1 MRIDTTFL
9 RSKVA
14 RRIFVLFVLCT
25 LLPIAALVI
34 LSFSQVTRQLN
45 QQSQSRLRQATKA
58 TGMGIYERLLFLE
71 GELRVIAPSV
81 AASGKGAAP
90 ITSTRF
96 REDAS
101 TGFVGVVILADT
113 GKQLSLF
120 GRLQEPPGLSA
131 SEKEYLRSGHTLV
144 SSQSSPEGPA
154 RIFMSRMLDPED
166 PGRGI
171 VIGEINTTFLWDI
184 GEQGGLPYLTEL
196 CVLDQSNAPLYCSPN
211 LPASFP
217 AEAARRLGSAHAGQF
232 VWKGGEEEFLASY
245 WSLVPPAKF
254 GVRKWI
260 VMLTL
265 SKADILSPMAE
276 FKKTFPLIILLTLW
290 VVLLLSI
297 GQIRRSL
304 VPLEK
309 LREGTERLAKSDFA
323 SRVAVTS
330 GDEFEELATS
340 FNLMAS
346 RLGRQFHA
354 LSVMGEIDR
363 AILASLDT
371 RKIVDTVLTR
381 IWEVSPCDCVSVIL
395 QEAGAASIARAYVR
409 EGGAGGVNQE
419 EDIQLLQDE
428 MQRLEESADSLVVM
442 GEGLPHYLAPLGRL
456 GIRSALVLPVLLK
469 ERVTAIIALGHRTPY
484 TYSEEDVLQ
493 VRRLANQV
501 GVALSNAHL
510 IEELNQLNWGT
521 LIALARTIDAKS
533 AWTAGHSERVTELAL
548 RIGWVLG
555 LSQKELDALH
565 RGGLLHDIG
574 KIGIPPEILD
584 KMGRLTVEESEV
596 MRRHVRIGARIL
608 EPVAAYAHVI
618 PIILQH
624 HEWFDGSGYP
634 DGLSGEAISLGG
646 RIFAVAD
653 SFDALT
659 SDRPYRGGLG
669 RERAIEIIKEGA
681 GGQFDPKVVQAFLS
695 LMDQEGRTATDQAE
709 GDRAPSRHL
718 RKRDLGG
725 LLGAPAWAGAYS
737 AGLTGPYRVGP
748 ERQR

>member
-14 RRIFVLFVLCT
+14 RRFFVLFVVCA
-25 LLPIAALVI
+25 LLPIAALAI
-34 LSFSQVTRQLN
+34 FSFGQVTRQLN

-58 TGMGIYERLLFLE
+58 TGMGIYDRLLFLE
-71 GELRVIAPSV
+71 AQLRGIAPYA
-81 AASGKGAAP
+81 AASDKGAAP
-90 ITSTRF
+90 LTSTRF
-96 REDAS
+96 GEDPR
-101 TGFVGVVILADT
+101 TGFVGVVILTDT
-113 GKQLSLF
+113 GRQLPLF
-120 GRLQEPPGLSA
+120 GRPQNPPGLSA
-131 SEKEYLRSGHTLV
+131 SDKEYLRSGHTLV

-166 PGRGI
+166 PRQGI

-232 VWKGGEEEFLASY
+232 EWKGGGEEFLASY
-245 WSLVPPAKF
+245 WSLAPPAKF

-276 FKKTFPLIILLTLW
+276 FKKTFPLIILLSLW

-309 LREGTERLAKSDFA
+309 LREGTERLAKSDFG

-346 RLGRQFHA
+346 QLGRQFHA

-371 RKIVDTVLTR
+371 RKIVDTVLSR
-381 IWEVSPCDCVSVIL
+381 IRDVFPCDCVSVIV
-395 QEAGAASIARAYVR
+395 QEAGAASVARAYVR
-409 EGGAGGVNQE
+409 DGGVGGVNQE
-419 EDIQLLQDE
+419 EDIQLLQEE
-428 MQRLEESADSLVVM
+428 MQRLQENPESLVVT
-442 GEGLPHYLAPLGRL
+442 GRDLPQYLAPLGSR
-456 GIRSALVLPVLLK
+456 GIRSALVLPVFLK
-469 ERVTAIIALGHRTPY
+469 ERVSAIIALGHRTPY
-484 TYSEEDVLQ
+484 AYSEEDVLQ
-493 VRRLANQV
+493 VRRLANQM
-501 GVALSNAHL
+501 GVALSNARL
-510 IEELNQLNWGT
+510 IEELDNLNWGALT
-521 LIALARTIDAKS
+521 ALARSIDAKS
-533 AWTAGHSERVTELAL
+533 TWTAGHSERVTDLAL

-555 LSQKELDALH
+555 LSQKELNSMH

-574 KIGIPPEILD
+574 KIGIPAEVLD
-584 KMGRLTVEESEV
+584 KMGRLDADETAI
-596 MRRHVRIGARIL
+596 MRRHVGIGARIL
-608 EPVAAYAHVI
+608 EPIRAYADVI
-618 PIILQH
+618 PILLQH
-624 HEWFDGSGYP
+624 HEWFDGNGYP
-634 DGLSGEAISLGG
+634 DGLAGEAISLGA
-646 RIFAVAD
+646 RIYAVAD
-653 SFDALT
+653 AYDALT
-659 SDRPYRGGLG
+659 SDRPYRRGL
-669 RERAIEIIKEGA
+669 ERQPAIEIIRQGA
-681 GGQFDPKVVQAFLS
+681 GSQFDPKVVQAFLT
-695 LMDQEGRTATDQAE
+695 LMPQEEAASADQARNE
-709 GDRAPSRHL
+709 RPDVP
-718 RKRDLGG
+718 
-725 LLGAPAWAGAYS
+725 
-737 AGLTGPYRVGP
+737 GPH
-748 ERQR
+748 ES

>member
-1 MRIDTTFL
+1 MRIDRAFL

-14 RRIFVLFVLCT
+14 RRIFALFVLCA
-25 LLPIAALVI
+25 LLPIAALAV
-34 LSFSQVTRQLN
+34 LSFRQVTGQLD
-45 QQSQSRLRQATKA
+45 QQGRLRLRQAAKA
-58 TGMGIYERLLFLE
+58 TGVAIFERLLLLQ
-71 GELRVIAPSV
+71 GQMKLIASGAATRSGAVGPGPSV
-81 AASGKGAAP
+81 GPGEDLRTRFKGLAIVTEAGHRVALFGHLEALPALSVAEREHLGSGKALLC
-90 ITSTRF
+90 SRSS
-96 REDAS
+96 ED
-101 TGFVGVVILADT
+101 LA
-113 GKQLSLF
+113 
-120 GRLQEPPGLSA
+120 
-131 SEKEYLRSGHTLV
+131 
-144 SSQSSPEGPA
+144 A
-154 RIFMSRMLDPED
+154 RIFMSLALDPQD
-166 PGRGI
+166 LGRGI
-171 VIGEINTTFLWDI
+171 LVGEINTTYLWDVD
-184 GEQGGLPYLTEL
+184 EENARLPMTEL
-196 CVLDQSNAPLYCSPN
+196 CVLDRSNSVLFCSMKVSE
-211 LPASFP
+211 SFRGQL
-217 AEAARRLGSAHAGQF
+217 ARVLARSPIGQF
-232 VWKGGEEEFLASY
+232 EWMGPEGEFLASY
-245 WSLVPPAKF
+245 WSLFLQPRFYLP
-254 GVRKWI
+254 KWT
-260 VMLTL
+260 VVLNE
-265 SKADILSPMAE
+265 SKADVMAPMAD
-276 FKKTFPLIILLTLW
+276 FKWSFPLVVLLALW
-290 VVLLLSI
+290 VVMLLGVS
-297 GQIRRSL
+297 QIRRSL
-304 VPLEK
+304 IPLEK
-309 LREGTERLAKSDFA
+309 LREGTERVAKRDFD

-330 GDEFEELATS
+330 GDEFEELATC

-346 RLGRQFHA
+346 QLGRQFHA

-363 AILASLDT
+363 AILAALDT
-371 RKIVDTVLTR
+371 RKIVETLLTR
-381 IWEVSPCDCVSVIL
+381 MPDALSCDCVSVIL
-395 QEAGAASIARAYVR
+395 RETGAASIARAYVR
-409 EGGAGGVNQE
+409 EGGTGGVNQE

-456 GIRSALVLPVLLK
+456 GIRSALVLPVFLK

-510 IEELNQLNWGT
+510 IEELDQLNWGT
-521 LIALARTIDAKS
+521 LTALARTIDAKS
-533 AWTAGHSERVTELAL
+533 AWTGGHSERVTELAL

-608 EPVAAYAHVI
+608 EPVAAYADVI

-659 SDRPYRGGLG
+659 SDRPYRRGLD

-695 LMDQEGRTATDQAE
+695 LMDQEGRTATDRAE
-709 GDRAPSRHL
+709 GDRAPVA
-718 RKRDLGG
+718 
-725 LLGAPAWAGAYS
+725 AP
-737 AGLTGPYRVGP
+737 P
-748 ERQR
+748 EA